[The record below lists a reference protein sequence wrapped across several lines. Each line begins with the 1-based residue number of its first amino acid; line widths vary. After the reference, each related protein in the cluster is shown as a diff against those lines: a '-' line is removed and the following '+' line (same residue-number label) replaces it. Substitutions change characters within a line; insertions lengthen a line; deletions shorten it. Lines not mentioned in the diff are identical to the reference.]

1 MSDVPG
7 AYPTVSNQ
15 GSLALCTRH
24 ALAKSVVDGFMR
36 KRFLPGVQVDF
47 NQREVISVLNN
58 EHKVRGEIITFFID
72 KVLCKLQLQLDYDGL
87 VICYKPTPTGYNC
100 F

>member
-1 MSDVPG
+1 MC
-7 AYPTVSNQ
+7 A
-15 GSLALCTRH
+15 RH

-36 KRFLPGVQVDF
+36 KIFLPVIVDF
-47 NQREVISVLNN
+47 NQREVTQVLNN

-87 VICYKPTPTGYNC
+87 VICYKPTLTPTGYNC

>member
-36 KRFLPGVQVDF
+36 KRFLPVIVDF
-47 NQREVISVLNN
+47 NQDQFIAVLNN
-58 EHKVRGEIITFFID
+58 EHKVRGEMITFFID
-72 KVLCKLQLQLDYDGL
+72 
-87 VICYKPTPTGYNC
+87 
-100 F
+100 